1 MIYTVTFNP
10 SLDYVVKVPDLNVGK
25 VNRSTEEVIIPGGKG
40 INVSMVLTNLGIDTR
55 AVAFTAGFTGETFK
69 KLVKEKNLNADFI
82 DIDEGTT
89 RINVK
94 IRSGEVTEVNGQ
106 GPMVS
111 AEHIGRLYE
120 KLDYLDSDDYLVLA
134 GSIPD
139 SMPRSVYMDIMQ
151 RLQFNDIKIVVD
163 ATGELLINV
172 LPYKPFLVKP
182 NKDELAAI
190 FGVEIN
196 SATDVIK
203 YGKILQE
210 KGAKNVLV
218 SMSGDGAILIAE
230 DGNIYQSKAP
240 KGEVKNEVGAGDSM
254 VAGFL
259 AGYIETGDFEKSLR
273 IGICAGS
280 ASAFSEELA
289 KKEELVELYKKLY

>member
-10 SLDYVVKVPDLNVGK
+10 SLDYVIKVPELNVGK
-25 VNRSTEEVIIPGGKG
+25 VNRSTEETIIPGGKG
-40 INVSMVLTNLGIDTR
+40 INVSMVLTNLGVDTR
-55 AVAFTAGFTGETFK
+55 ALAFTAGFTGETFK
-69 KLVKEKNLNADFI
+69 KLIKEKNINADFI
-82 DIDEGTT
+82 DIEEGTT

-94 IRSGEVTEVNGQ
+94 IRSGEVTEINGQ

-111 AEHIGRLYE
+111 THHIGTLYE

-151 RLQFNDIKIVVD
+151 RLQFNNIKIVVD

-190 FGVEIN
+190 FEVDIKSTE
-196 SATDVIK
+196 DVIK

-218 SMSGDGAILIAE
+218 SMAGDGAILIAE
-230 DGNIYQSKAP
+230 DGKVYESKAP

-259 AGYIETGDFEKSLR
+259 AGYIETADLEKSLK

-289 KKEELVELYKKLY
+289 TKEELIELYKGM

>member
-10 SLDYVVKVPDLNVGK
+10 SLDYVVTVPELTTGK
-25 VNRSTEEVIIPGGKG
+25 VNRSSSEEIIPGGKG
-40 INVSMVLTNLGIDTR
+40 INVSMVLTNLGVDTR
-55 AVAFTAGFTGETFK
+55 AVAFTAGFTGATFK
-69 KLVKEKNLNADFI
+69 KLVGEKKLNADFI
-82 DIDEGTT
+82 DIEEGTT

-94 IRSGEVTEVNGQ
+94 IRSGEITEINGQ

-111 AEHIGRLYE
+111 SHHIGRLYE

-190 FGVEIN
+190 FDVEIN
-196 SATDVIK
+196 TKDDVIK

-210 KGAKNVLV
+210 KGARNVLV
-218 SMSGDGAILIAE
+218 SMSGDGAVLIAE
-230 DGNIYQSKAP
+230 DGNVYQSEAP
-240 KGEVKNEVGAGDSM
+240 NGEVKNEVGAGDSM

-259 AGYIETGDFEKSLR
+259 AGYIETEDYEKSLR

-289 KKEELVELYKKLY
+289 TKEELVELYRKMY

>member
-10 SLDYVVKVPDLNVGK
+10 SLDYVVKVPELNVGK
-25 VNRSTEEVIIPGGKG
+25 VNRSSSEVIIPGGKG

-69 KLVKEKNLNADFI
+69 KLVKDKNLNADFI

-182 NKDELAAI
+182 NKDELAVI
-190 FGVEIN
+190 FEVDIN
-196 SATDVIK
+196 TKEDVIK

-218 SMSGDGAILIAE
+218 SMAGDGAILIAE
-230 DGNIYQSKAP
+230 DGNVYQSEAP

-289 KKEELVELYKKLY
+289 KKEDLVELYKGMY

>member
-10 SLDYVVKVPDLNVGK
+10 SLDYVVKVPELNVGK
-25 VNRSTEEVIIPGGKG
+25 VNRSSSEVIIPGGKG

-69 KLVKEKNLNADFI
+69 KLVKDKNLNADFI

-190 FGVEIN
+190 FEVDIN
-196 SATDVIK
+196 TKEDVIK

-218 SMSGDGAILIAE
+218 SMAGDGAILIAE
-230 DGNIYQSKAP
+230 DGNVYQSEAP

-289 KKEELVELYKKLY
+289 KKEELVELYKGMY